1 VGLRLSEN
9 TQEQQTQVLM
19 ENDGRDKRKEKR
31 GSNKHGG
38 RRRNIN
44 EIKRKQC
51 KEDEI
56 R

>member
-1 VGLRLSEN
+1 
-9 TQEQQTQVLM
+9 M
-19 ENDGRDKRKEKR
+19 ENDGRERQRKEKR
-31 GSNKHGG
+31 GSRNDGG